1 MLPTPTFNC
10 CVVGFDV
17 FEQPVS
23 IHLGAAAEHRGLT
36 SPTSS
41 DSNLMA
47 DQSHCCLIIS
57 STAPND
63 IQNHPSFRSVT
74 LCWAVVSDSK
84 FKFSS
89 NKDIW
94 CGDSGGEVKADFLP
108 VAHWQCFSR
117 TRSVEAALNQKGLG
131 TLTSEHMYFLPHS
144 SSCGRKWKRVPVTK
158 NRTVGERTDLLFT
171 GSWLKLSARANGRSW
186 SGRAKVT
193 ESHYNWH
200 GYIVLFL
207 KLTRPHLIRNLMKNI
222 ISETKNV
229 PKANG

>member
-36 SPTSS
+36 SVTSS
-41 DSNLMA
+41 NSNLMA

-63 IQNHPSFRSVT
+63 MQNHPSFRSVT
-74 LCWAVVSDSK
+74 LRRAVVSDSK

-89 NKDIW
+89 NQDIW

-108 VAHWQCFSR
+108 VAHWRRFSR
-117 TRSVEAALNQKGLG
+117 TRIVDATLRQKRMG
-131 TLTSEHMYFLPHS
+131 TLTSEHMYFLSHS
-144 SSCGRKWKRVPVTK
+144 S
-158 NRTVGERTDLLFT
+158 
-171 GSWLKLSARANGRSW
+171 
-186 SGRAKVT
+186 
-193 ESHYNWH
+193 
-200 GYIVLFL
+200 
-207 KLTRPHLIRNLMKNI
+207 
-222 ISETKNV
+222 
-229 PKANG
+229 